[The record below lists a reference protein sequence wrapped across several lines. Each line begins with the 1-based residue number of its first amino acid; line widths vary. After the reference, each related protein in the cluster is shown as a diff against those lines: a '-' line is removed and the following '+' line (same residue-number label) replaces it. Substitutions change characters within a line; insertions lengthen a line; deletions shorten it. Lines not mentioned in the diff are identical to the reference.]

1 MKTFRL
7 ILSFFLFSITVS
19 CASARTPIIGEQKVE
34 IERMYQFVA
43 SHNPDF
49 PREVAEAFYEIG
61 ERYGIRGDI
70 ALCQA
75 VIETGWFRFDNG
87 TAVRPTD
94 HNYCGLGVKRRGQ
107 RGCTFNSVEEGVT
120 AMLQH
125 LYAYACKDPLPHG
138 ETILDPRFTYV
149 TRGISSTWEGLSG
162 RWAMNQSY
170 ARNILAIYKRME
182 SHPIVPPSAVMTIE
196 VAIPDDAFLEE
207 EELASKS
214 LFE

>member
-1 MKTFRL
+1 
-7 ILSFFLFSITVS
+7 
-19 CASARTPIIGEQKVE
+19 SARTPIIGEQKVE

-87 TAVRPTD
+87 TAVRPAD

-138 ETILDPRFTYV
+138 ETMLDPRFTYV

>member
-19 CASARTPIIGEQKVE
+19 CASARTPTIGEQKVE

-138 ETILDPRFTYV
+138 ETMLDPRFTYV

>member
-138 ETILDPRFTYV
+138 ETMLDPRFTYV